1 MKARLEF
8 DLPEEQQEFELCHKA
23 REMYVNHRECTS
35 SIAKLII
42 WNHRECTSSIAK
54 LIIWYYFALLLLIVL
69 FSVATT
75 FLYMARI
82 CLKRRRR

>member
-23 REMYVNHRECTS
+23 REMYV
-35 SIAKLII
+35 
-42 WNHRECTSSIAK
+42 NHRECTSSIAK